1 MKTKHYSKEKLD
13 LYRHGELSILG
24 RMQCAAH
31 LKECELCRK
40 RLDELREDDLL
51 VGELRESLR
60 LHRELSAIP
69 TEQPP
74 SAAAPSH
81 RC

>member
-1 MKTKHYSKEKLD
+1 MKTKHYTKEKLD

-31 LKECELCRK
+31 LKECELCRQ
-40 RLDELREDDLL
+40 RLAELHADDAL

-60 LHRELSAIP
+60 IQRELSA
-69 TEQPP
+69 PP
-74 SAAAPSH
+74 PPEHSAASTT
-81 RC
+81 R

>member
-1 MKTKHYSKEKLD
+1 MKAKHYTKEKLD
-13 LYRHGELSILG
+13 LYRHGEMSIIG

-40 RLDELREDDLL
+40 RLAELNEDDAL

-60 LHRELSAIP
+60 LDRELPA
-69 TEQPP
+69 PP
-74 SAAAPSH
+74 AEYSAASPTP
-81 RC
+81 

>member
-1 MKTKHYSKEKLD
+1 MKTKHYTKEKLD

-31 LKECELCRK
+31 LKECELCRQ
-40 RLDELREDDLL
+40 RLAELHDDDAL

-60 LHRELSAIP
+60 IHRELSAP
-69 TEQPP
+69 PPQEQH
-74 SAAAPSH
+74 SAASPT
-81 RC
+81 R

>member
-1 MKTKHYSKEKLD
+1 MKTKHYTKEKLD

-31 LKECELCRK
+31 LKECELCRQ
-40 RLDELREDDLL
+40 RLAELHDDDAL

-60 LHRELSAIP
+60 IQRELSA
-69 TEQPP
+69 PP
-74 SAAAPSH
+74 PQEHSAASPT
-81 RC
+81 R